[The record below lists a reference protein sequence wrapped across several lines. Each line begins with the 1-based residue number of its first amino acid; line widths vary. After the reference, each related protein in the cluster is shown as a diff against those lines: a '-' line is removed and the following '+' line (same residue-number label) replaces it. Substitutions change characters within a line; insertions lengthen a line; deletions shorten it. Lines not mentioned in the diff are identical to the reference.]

1 MHDNGTGP
9 YYPRIYFFKNM
20 YKEYNLYLSTLTFP
34 NKEYPIH
41 NHHQPLSA
49 DGPHSPLHSIYPG
62 LSAKLN
68 DMKSLYVLHVV

>member
-1 MHDNGTGP
+1 MAEGTDNIFSG
-9 YYPRIYFFKNM
+9 IF
-20 YKEYNLYLSTLTFP
+20 LSTLTFP

-41 NHHQPLSA
+41 NHHQPRSA

-68 DMKSLYVLHVV
+68 DMKSLYVLHVVLKKPWGR